1 MTTLRQIAQVANQG
15 SACLR
20 SLANANKIQPCLRNV
35 IQHLTVKTFSALVTT
50 PSPEALGGSV
60 SLTIRGDGSYDLT
73 VHMHDS
79 GLPDY
84 SFRLAILLRSTD
96 GKIFALYS
104 SGTVHGT
111 LSTGSRDFDDHQT
124 AQEKLLHDEWS
135 SFALGTFEVH
145 KDYQDNLTSFIS
157 DAFSDVLGFVA
168 TVATIGGP
176 AALVIWGG
184 KALGA
189 ATGFEFPADLG
200 WPGLMVAEGQF
211 ILAGPTFFIPMFVLG
226 VAAGAALFKT
236 RKLHTEEITE
246 ADKVFLGTVPY
257 EAVTVC
263 NASGPNGN
271 CFAAPGPT
279 GNYLIGANQWFDS
292 LVADDTS
299 KHTLIHELT
308 HVWQMEHTP
317 FKSFISCD
325 AIITSIDVQTQD
337 STKVYFDYY
346 FYVPGKPW
354 DSYNTEQQA
363 QIVADWWVATQY
375 GEKSQDVSYTIAF
388 GTQNEDYIDS
398 VIRAVKP

>member
-15 SACLR
+15 SVCLR

-35 IQHLTVKTFSALVTT
+35 IQHLTVKTFSAQVTT

-73 VHMHDS
+73 VHLHDS

-84 SFRLAILLRSTD
+84 SFRL
-96 GKIFALYS
+96 
-104 SGTVHGT
+104 V
-111 LSTGSRDFDDHQT
+111 
-124 AQEKLLHDEWS
+124 
-135 SFALGTFEVH
+135 
-145 KDYQDNLTSFIS
+145 
-157 DAFSDVLGFVA
+157 
-168 TVATIGGP
+168 
-176 AALVIWGG
+176 
-184 KALGA
+184 
-189 ATGFEFPADLG
+189 
-200 WPGLMVAEGQF
+200 
-211 ILAGPTFFIPMFVLG
+211 G
-226 VAAGAALFKT
+226 VAASAVLFKT
-236 RKLHTEEITE
+236 RKLHEDEIAE

-257 EAVTVC
+257 DAVTVC

-308 HVWQMEHTP
+308 HVWQMAHTP

-337 STKVYFDYY
+337 STKVYFYY
-346 FYVPGKPW
+346 NFYVPGKPW

-363 QIVADWWVATQY
+363 QIVADWWVATQC